1 MLRERPIGKFEVGK
15 IYYEVGRSS
24 RGPFILTGW
33 VFEGIEENHPNS
45 SVSCDFPHQFL
56 AFREVTIDRGSDDE
70 ESRPLRLLVPNLK
83 QAEVGRFT
91 LPEVI
96 DSMKLCLVS
105 TTVLEWT

>member
-1 MLRERPIGKFEVGK
+1 MLRELPIGKFEVGK

-24 RGPFILTGW
+24 RGPFYLTGYIY
-33 VFEGIEENHPNS
+33 EGIEENHPNS
-45 SVSCDFPHQFL
+45 SASCDVPHQFL

-83 QAEVGRFT
+83 QAEDGRFT

-96 DSMKLCLVS
+96 EVIRQYESGELS
-105 TTVLEWT
+105 